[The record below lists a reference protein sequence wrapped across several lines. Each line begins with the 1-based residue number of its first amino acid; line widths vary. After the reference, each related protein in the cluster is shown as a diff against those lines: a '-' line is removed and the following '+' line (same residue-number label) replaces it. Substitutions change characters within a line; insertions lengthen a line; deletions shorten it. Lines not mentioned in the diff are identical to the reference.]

1 MRLVIGLQPTSWDG
15 IKKIELKVP
24 SSENSHYGYAL
35 CAYKVNLETICD
47 VRDYARGRVKV
58 LYCGAYADG
67 YDGYNFDYERIGRE
81 MGRTGGAY
89 SDFGK
94 PKRYISFIIIAL
106 RVKVIGST
114 NLILL

>member
-1 MRLVIGLQPTSWDG
+1 MLDVTTGKRLYTNMVIRSLDVTT
-15 IKKIELKVP
+15 ERT
-24 SSENSHYGYAL
+24 SENVLMATVTL
-35 CAYKVNLETICD
+35 REIIT

-89 SDFGK
+89 SDFWK
-94 PKRYISFIIIAL
+94 AEEKH
-106 RVKVIGST
+106 
-114 NLILL
+114 